1 MPPLYVVVVRTMQ
14 LYTVV
19 KGSTGK
25 RCIWFSIS
33 CTTYA
38 RARLIVHH
46 FYGNSKNQTLRL
58 ILGDDLN
65 SGEYGIQSCTF

>member
-1 MPPLYVVVVRTMQ
+1 MPPLHVVVVRTMQ
-14 LYTVV
+14 LYIVV
-19 KGSTGK
+19 KG
-25 RCIWFSIS
+25 IWFSIS

-65 SGEYGIQSCTF
+65 SGEYGMCIPL